1 MACACMQLQVCF
13 ERYICVRRYMFVAE
27 AGAGERGRECERE
40 TKIIFYLF
48 ILF

>member
-1 MACACMQLQVCF
+1 MTCVCMQLHACF
-13 ERYICVRRYMFVAE
+13 ERYICVCRCMCVAE

-40 TKIIFYLF
+40 TKIIFYLL